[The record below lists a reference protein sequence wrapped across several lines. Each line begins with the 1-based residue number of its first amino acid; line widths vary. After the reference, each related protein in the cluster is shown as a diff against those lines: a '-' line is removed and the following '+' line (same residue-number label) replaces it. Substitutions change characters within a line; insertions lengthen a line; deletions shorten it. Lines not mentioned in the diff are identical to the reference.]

1 MKVPRSTRFD
11 PSGLSAS
18 DRGALNRIQILLHE
32 EKHPYL
38 VSKSGDKIQIP
49 DAVYNLLVKL
59 VSQMRAGEP
68 VVLMPENRE
77 ITTQAAANLLGV
89 SRPFFVQLLEEGG
102 MPFHYV
108 GTHRRVKLKD
118 VIEYATKRNAERTK
132 ALDELTEEIEGAG
145 LYGRAPK

>member
-1 MKVPRSTRFD
+1 MKTPRSARFD
-11 PSGLSAS
+11 PSLLSAS
-18 DRGALNRIQILLHE
+18 DRGALNRIQVLLHE
-32 EKHPYL
+32 EKHPCL
-38 VSKSGDKIQIP
+38 VSKNGDKIQIP
-49 DAVYNLLVKL
+49 DAVYRLLVKL

-89 SRPFFVQLLEEGG
+89 SRPFLVQLLEQGAI
-102 MPFHYV
+102 PFYYV

-118 VIEYATKRNAERTK
+118 LLEYATKRNSQRTK
-132 ALDELTEEIEGAG
+132 ALDELTEEIEAAG